1 MTERPHQELAIDALS
16 DLRTL
21 RGKVAANGF
30 ADSAATRASEVI
42 VLLLDAATETAAEID
57 ALRSGLEAMRR
68 ERDEYAAAASDLMRY
83 YDNCFDQRLQAVPA
97 NIAIIDPIKFI
108 LGQKPCYFGRRP
120 DDRDRLAA
128 EWDELRAAA
137 RSVRNGE

>member
-1 MTERPHQELAIDALS
+1 MSKKRTVDDVCAEREALKE
-16 DLRTL
+16 DRPRL
-21 RGKVAANGF
+21 
-30 ADSAATRASEVI
+30 I
-42 VLLLDAATETAAEID
+42 AEID
-57 ALRSGLEAMRR
+57 ALRSELEAMRR

>member
-1 MTERPHQELAIDALS
+1 MERLTPEEVQHMKGSKAGRCLADAY
-16 DLRTL
+16 
-21 RGKVAANGF
+21 
-30 ADSAATRASEVI
+30 
-42 VLLLDAATETAAEID
+42 AEID